1 MPQIDFMT
9 YSSISFWLFFIL
21 LFFFFI
27 LIDYM
32 YYWFASVF
40 FINAITIFYFKKNSL
55 NLACTSVSF
64 FKNFG
69 DKLKKGLNA

>member
-1 MPQIDFMT
+1 
-9 YSSISFWLFFIL
+9 
-21 LFFFFI
+21 
-27 LIDYM
+27 M